1 MDKASAAFEPAAPMH
16 VYRIHD
22 RRFDA
27 LSGEGAA
34 LRSGRWNPHHPDYRA
49 VRVDEVVPLTW
60 DTRLF

>member
-1 MDKASAAFEPAAPMH
+1 MH

-34 LRSGRWNPHHPDYRA
+34 LRSGRWNPHHPDFRA